1 MQPGPAT
8 VSAMT
13 EPHEPDLHTPESD
26 APQDDAAL
34 VRGLVE
40 APALA
45 GLWTE
50 VSLAPNELLFA
61 QGDPGDAFYTV
72 VTGELDI
79 FAGEDLLLER
89 IGPGASL
96 GEIALLDGGVR
107 AASVKAITAARL
119 QRLDRDAF
127 LETLPDSPEL
137 GSTVISILETRIR
150 RMTHYVDYL
159 TTWAGL
165 VAEGD
170 YDSAQAAIVE
180 QAKDTEDA
188 NLGRFVQTFTGMVSA
203 VQAREAE
210 LRREVQRL
218 RIQID
223 RKEQAVQ
230 VAEITGDD
238 YFRDLQ
244 QRARGLRSRVKSG
257 DDPGQDG
264 GEAT

>member
-1 MQPGPAT
+1 MTALKTTPPG
-8 VSAMT
+8 SA
-13 EPHEPDLHTPESD
+13 E
-26 APQDDAAL
+26 ADAAIVRRL
-34 VRGLVE
+34 VDV
-40 APALA
+40 PALA
-45 GLWTE
+45 GHWTE
-50 VSLAPNELLFA
+50 VRLTAGELLFA

-72 VTGELDI
+72 VEGELDI

-96 GEIALLDGGVR
+96 GEVALLDGGVR
-107 AASVKAITAARL
+107 SASVRANTPARL
-119 QRLDRDAF
+119 QRLNRDAF
-127 LETLPDSPEL
+127 LSTLPESPVL

-170 YDSAQAAIVE
+170 YDAAQAAIVD
-180 QAKDTEDA
+180 QSKDTEDA
-188 NLGRFVQTFTGMVSA
+188 NLGRFVETFTGMVSA

-223 RKEQAVQ
+223 RKEQAEQ

-238 YFRDLQ
+238 YFQDLQ
-244 QRARGLRSRVKSG
+244 QRAQGLRTRIKRGEG
-257 DDPGQDG
+257 DEKDTG
-264 GEAT
+264 